1 MRTKEVN
8 KAFTDY
14 LKRRELTKSSI
25 ETFNM
30 VVVLFIKW
38 LAKEQIDPVESGY
51 TDVLQYMKH
60 CQKQGTTQRTIQHYL
75 NCIRHFYDHQIE
87 EHQREDNPVSDIKVQ
102 GVKRKTLYHIFSP
115 AELHGIYNSYEDET
129 LKGKRNKVM
138 LGLLVYQGVK
148 TEELARMEVNDVKVK
163 EGKIDVPGSVKG
175 ERRILQLESHQ
186 VLELY
191 DYINTTRK
199 EILSK
204 SGQKTDRLFVSIEGG
219 DSLSS
224 CVTRLMFWLKRKN
237 ALVVNAKQLRA
248 SVIVKWLRMYNLR
261 QVQYMAGHR
270 YISSTESYQQSDM
283 EGLKEEVNKFHPLG

>member
-1 MRTKEVN
+1 MKMKESS
-8 KAFTDY
+8 KALTDY
-14 LKRRELTKSSI
+14 LKRKGLTKGSI
-25 ETFNM
+25 ETM
-30 VVVLFIKW
+30 SGIIILFLKW
-38 LAKEQIDPVESGY
+38 LNKEQIDPVESTY

-87 EHQREDNPVSDIKVQ
+87 ERQREDNPVSTIKVQ

-115 AELHGIYNSYEDET
+115 TELHGIYNGYLDET

-148 TEELARMEVNDVKVK
+148 TEEIAKLEVQHVKVK
-163 EGKIDVPGSVKG
+163 EGKIDIPGGVKS
-175 ERRILQLESHQ
+175 ERRTLPLESHQ
-186 VLELY
+186 VLEFY

-204 SGQKTDRLFVSIEGG
+204 SGQKTDRLFVGIEAGN
-219 DSLSS
+219 SLDG
-224 CVTRLMFWLKRKN
+224 CMTRLMFWLRRKN
-237 ALVVNAKQLRA
+237 SLVVNAKQLRA

-261 QVQYMAGHR
+261 EVQYKAGHR

>member
-1 MRTKEVN
+1 V
-8 KAFTDY
+8 FTDY
-14 LKRRELTKSSI
+14 LKRKGLTKGTI
-25 ETFNM
+25 ETFN
-30 VVVLFIKW
+30 VVVVTFLKW
-38 LAKEQIDPVESGY
+38 LSKEQIEPVQSTY

-60 CQKQGTTQRTIQHYL
+60 CQKQRITQRTIQHYL
-75 NCIRHFYDHQIE
+75 NSIRHFYDYQIE
-87 EHQREDNPVSDIKVQ
+87 EQQREDNPMVSIKVQ
-102 GVKRKTLYHIFSP
+102 GVKRKVLYHIFSP
-115 AELHGIYNSYEDET
+115 PELHGIYNGYQDET

-148 TEELARMEVNDVKVK
+148 TAEIAKLEVQHIKVK
-163 EGKIDVPGSVKG
+163 EGKIDVPGSSKG

-186 VLELY
+186 VLEFY

-204 SGQKTDRLFVSIEGG
+204 SGEKTDRLFVGIEAGN
-219 DSLSS
+219 SLDG
-224 CVTRLMFWLKRKN
+224 CMTRLMFWLRRKN

-261 QVQYMAGHR
+261 EVQYMAGHR

-283 EGLKEEVNKFHPLG
+283 EELTEEVNKFHPLG

>member
-1 MRTKEVN
+1 MRTKEIS

-14 LKRRELTKSSI
+14 LKRKGLTKGSI
-25 ETFNM
+25 ETIN
-30 VVVLFIKW
+30 VVVVIFLEW
-38 LAKEQIDPVESGY
+38 LSKEQIEPTESSY

-60 CQKQGTTQRTIQHYL
+60 CQKQRITQRTIQHYL
-75 NCIRHFYDHQIE
+75 NSIRHFYDYQIE
-87 EHQREDNPVSDIKVQ
+87 EQQREDNPVASIKVQ
-102 GVKRKTLYHIFSP
+102 GVKRKVLYHIFSP
-115 AELHGIYNSYEDET
+115 AELHGIYNGYQDET

-148 TEELARMEVNDVKVK
+148 TAEIAKLEVQHIKVK
-163 EGKIDVPGSVKG
+163 EGKIEVPGSSKG
-175 ERRILQLESHQ
+175 ERRILQLEPHQ
-186 VLELY
+186 VLEFY

-204 SGQKTDRLFVSIEGG
+204 SGEKTDRLFVGIEAGN
-219 DSLSS
+219 SLDG
-224 CVTRLMFWLKRKN
+224 CMTRLMFWLRRKN
-237 ALVVNAKQLRA
+237 ALIVNAKQLRA

-261 QVQYMAGHR
+261 EVQYMAGHR